1 MDLRPALDPAASDE
15 TLRALIEEHSV
26 REFIV
31 QVIDTTFPSTSSFLS
46 TDCRHREAP
55 HHACCVS
62 YSSIIHHIMYA
73 STRRTQRWWSAQ
85 WWCRVQNSNV
95 ITKQS
100 KSFDDV
106 SCNYTTPH
114 TTPHHTTHHTILEY
128 SAIQHDTTALREPR
142 CSLLAAAS

>member
-1 MDLRPALDPAASDE
+1 VDLRPALDPAASDE

-62 YSSIIHHIMYA
+62 YSSIIHHIMCTSTPPHPTLVFGAVVA
-73 STRRTQRWWSAQ
+73 SCSKCKCYHQTVEIVRRCKLQ
-85 WWCRVQNSNV
+85 
-95 ITKQS
+95 
-100 KSFDDV
+100 
-106 SCNYTTPH
+106 
-114 TTPHHTTHHTILEY
+114 PHHTTHHTILEY
-128 SAIQHDTTALREPR
+128 SAIQHDTSALREPR